1 MVLCICQAV
10 TLREVDAAIHA
21 GAGSLEEIADR
32 CGAGADC
39 GCCREAIEE
48 RLVTGSERPCG
59 RGCKD
64 CPRFAAPVA
73 SAA

>member
-1 MVLCICQAV
+1 MVLCVCQAV
-10 TLREVDAAIHA
+10 TDREVDDAIRA
-21 GAGSLEEIADR
+21 GARSLDEIAAR
-32 CGAGADC
+32 CGAGDNC

-48 RLVTGSERPCG
+48 RLEGEKPCG

-64 CPRFAAPVA
+64 CPRAVA

>member
-1 MVLCICQAV
+1 MVLCICQSV
-10 TLREVDAAIHA
+10 TEQEVDAAIQA
-21 GAGSLEEIADR
+21 GAHSLDDLAAR

-39 GCCREAIEE
+39 GCCREALAEK
-48 RLVTGSERPCG
+48 LDQQRPCG

-64 CPRFAAPVA
+64 CPRAVA

>member
-10 TLREVDAAIHA
+10 TDREVDAAIHA
-21 GAGSLEEIADR
+21 GARSLDEVAAH

-48 RLVTGSERPCG
+48 KLASDRPCG

-64 CPRFAAPVA
+64 CPRALA
-73 SAA
+73 SAV

>member
-10 TLREVDAAIHA
+10 TDRQIDAAIEA
-21 GAGSLEEIADR
+21 GARSLDDVAVR
-32 CGAGADC
+32 CGAGSDC

-48 RLVTGSERPCG
+48 RLSSGSQRPCAN
-59 RGCKD
+59 GCKD
-64 CPRFAAPVA
+64 CPRGIP